1 MLSLGMDADNSLGA
15 IVASAIVVTAG
26 GVVNGVFAVTN
37 GVGGGVLLEGFID
50 NIESSVGTKLNTPS
64 NGCVVGGGD
73 TFVGIGVGGGGSQSS
88 SSSNGISA
96 ATSFDILTIISPFNL
111 RLLFWCTLPSC
122 NTVNEGLEDDDAV
135 AMCRM
140 EDI

>member
-1 MLSLGMDADNSLGA
+1 MLSLGMDADNSLGT
-15 IVASAIVVTAG
+15 IVAGAAVVATAG
-26 GVVNGVFAVTN
+26 GVVTGVFAVTN

-64 NGCVVGGGD
+64 NGCVVVGGGD
-73 TFVGIGVGGGGSQSS
+73 TFIGVGGGGIQSS
-88 SSSNGISA
+88 SSSNTIT

-111 RLLFWCTLPSC
+111 RSLFCWCTLLSC
-122 NTVNEGLEDDDAV
+122 NTVNEGLDDDDAV

>member
-15 IVASAIVVTAG
+15 IVAAAAIVVTAG

-37 GVGGGVLLEGFID
+37 GVGGGVLLEGVID

-73 TFVGIGVGGGGSQSS
+73 TFIGVGGGGGIQSS
-88 SSSNGISA
+88 SSPNTIT